1 MKFRTLI
8 GYRVSQVGNGSDINK
23 IGEEIHLYAGNGGIV
38 ADGSHSSLDLKY
50 EAIKNLIQ
58 NVANEPQS
66 SDKSQMVINVDY
78 NNDIWNKM
86 DTNHEQLKYDQ
97 GIIAGTPQL
106 QSFPNIASVPPMY
119 NMPSQ
124 VTIPPPSIT
133 PSTANALTQAA
144 MQMNLFPNVMK
155 MAPSMSFVSSLLSSV
170 KETPT
175 VPMKSTI
182 EAPLSPPSPSTEV
195 LVSNEVETKMDVG
208 PILFSSIS
216 ILPDVNDQTGTAV
229 SEEKLQASSVLSK
242 EDSNIIPA
250 SIEKRIEELQPVI
263 YSQVL
268 HNFHCH
274 LEKPN

>member
-106 QSFPNIASVPPMY
+106 QSFLNIASVRPMY
-119 NMPSQ
+119 NIPSQ
-124 VTIPPPSIT
+124 IIVPPHSSSLSIAKSIT
-133 PSTANALTQAA
+133 PSTANTLTQAA
-144 MQMNLFPNVMK
+144 MQINLFPNVLT
-155 MAPSMSFVSSLLSSV
+155 MAPSMSFVSSLLSC
-170 KETPT
+170 
-175 VPMKSTI
+175 
-182 EAPLSPPSPSTEV
+182 L
-195 LVSNEVETKMDVG
+195 
-208 PILFSSIS
+208 
-216 ILPDVNDQTGTAV
+216 
-229 SEEKLQASSVLSK
+229 KLLYLHHH
-242 EDSNIIPA
+242 
-250 SIEKRIEELQPVI
+250 LQLK
-263 YSQVL
+263 Y
-268 HNFHCH
+268 
-274 LEKPN
+274 